1 MQYNARLKRLFRGK
15 SGVSKSRAFV
25 LATIATAVCATV
37 LCSASGEA
45 GSQAPSI
52 LVITVDALR
61 ADHLGCYR
69 YPKDTS
75 PNIDRLVSQG
85 MRFERAWT
93 PEPLTGPAMCSMVT
107 GLEPHVHAATRN
119 GLRMQPSLDSLPKI
133 LAAKGWRTAAFI
145 GTWTLK
151 NNLTLLGEHF
161 ETYGE
166 RLDRR
171 RWFGMLNSEATCEDV
186 TDDALDW
193 LGEERKKGPQK
204 PFFLWVHYIEP
215 HAPYR
220 FHGEYAD
227 RLGIN
232 DDKLTKKDRYDTEI
246 AAVDESIARLLAG
259 VRQAVDDKDLLVVFT
274 ADHGESLGEHS
285 YWGHGRYLYEPS
297 LRIPLGIVWK
307 GVIPAG
313 TVSSQATLLDL
324 MPTLLELVGIEVPA
338 GLPGASWAQ
347 SLRGAGELAERVG
360 CYQAHRGAVH
370 GDSAR
375 DSDKKRSKGLLWVG
389 VIRDDR
395 KEIIKVSRQLIQ
407 IYDIASDPGE
417 LITLASIDTRPS
429 DELAV
434 CLGRITE
441 GLGSLDK
448 LAVQKFDDETVEQL
462 KALGYLE

>member
-1 MQYNARLKRLFRGK
+1 MI
-15 SGVSKSRAFV
+15 
-25 LATIATAVCATV
+25 IAKIAIV
-37 LCSASGEA
+37 LCLTVVSPLTVESASRP
-45 GSQAPSI
+45 PSI
-52 LVITVDALR
+52 VVITVDALR
-61 ADHLGCYR
+61 ADRLGCYG
-69 YPKDTS
+69 YAKPTS
-75 PNIDRLVSQG
+75 PNIDRLVSRG
-85 MRFERAWT
+85 VRFERAWT
-93 PEPLTGPAMCSMVT
+93 PEPLTGPAICSMVT

-119 GLRMQPSLDSLPKI
+119 GLRMQPGLNSLPKM
-133 LAAKGWRTAAFI
+133 LADEGWKTAGFV

-166 RLDRR
+166 RLERR
-171 RWFGMLNSEATCEDV
+171 RWFGILNSEATCEDV

-193 LGEERKKGPQK
+193 LGEERKRGPQK

-220 FHGEYAD
+220 FHGEHAD

-246 AAVDESIARLLAG
+246 AAVDESIGRLLSG
-259 VRQAVDDKDLLVVFT
+259 VRQAVDDRDLLIVFT
-274 ADHGESLGEHS
+274 ADHGESLGEHN

-297 LRIPLGIVWK
+297 LRIPLAVVWE
-307 GVIPAG
+307 GVIPPG
-313 TVSSQATLLDL
+313 VIDSQATLLDL
-324 MPTLLELVGIEVPA
+324 MPTLLDLVGLEIPA
-338 GLPGASWAQ
+338 DLPGTSWAEG
-347 SLRGAGELAERVG
+347 LGGDGEQAERVG

-389 VIRDDR
+389 VIRDNR
-395 KEIIKVSRQLIQ
+395 KEMIKVSRQLIQ
-407 IYDIASDPGE
+407 IYDLAADPGE
-417 LITLASIDTRPS
+417 LTTLASVDTRPS
-429 DELAV
+429 DDLAA